1 MKLKSVIM
9 LVGACGLMFSLQ
21 GCGGKKS
28 KEESASS
35 GDLCLSK
42 VDGSECLN
50 FSNAKCTAEG
60 IKQVSGSKDTS
71 EVPACSVKKDSE
83 AYGEKIAYKWI
94 IDNGGKQCLKS
105 TMSDEKTDSKSGTLN
120 HSPLCMDYK
129 ECGKTMSVKLLKMK
143 NENTV
148 LPLPC
153 PGTESEFADYMLKVH
168 SS

>member
-1 MKLKSVIM
+1 M

-21 GCGGKKS
+21 GCGKKS

-83 AYGEKIAYKWI
+83 AYGRKVAYKWI
-94 IDNGGKQCLKS
+94 IDHGGEKCLKS
-105 TMSDEKTDSKSGTLN
+105 TLSDGEKDSKPGTLN
-120 HSPLCMDYK
+120 HSSFCMDYK
-129 ECGKTMSVKLLKMK
+129 KCGKTLSVKLIKMK
-143 NENTV
+143 NDV
-148 LPLPC
+148 RHLPPTC
-153 PGTESEFADYMLKVH
+153 AGTESEFADYMLKAL